1 MSKEESLH
9 LCKSMLV
16 CPHAAGSISNCA
28 ICLQNT
34 KGCLFA
40 GICLSSCLATL
51 EDLHLQ
57 EKAAVLQS
65 LEAEKAAAVLVQC
78 TCQRRVADILVTMRD
93 ERQRIVDLLVAFA
106 CGFHE
111 RLGERSCVKMLG
123 HVRGH
128 DDGAFV
134 DVPLFK
140 SIASH
145 LLKYEDDENVLARMM
160 MLSAFDEDIM
170 EELARKMGRIAVKSL
185 DKRCK
190 KKKKR

>member
-1 MSKEESLH
+1 LQ
-9 LCKSMLV
+9 KS
-16 CPHAAGSISNCA
+16 
-28 ICLQNT
+28 

-40 GICLSSCLATL
+40 GICLSSCLAAL
-51 EDLHLQ
+51 EELKLQ
-57 EKAAVLQS
+57 EKAAVLQR
-65 LEAEKAAAVLVQC
+65 LEAEKAAAVLVKC
-78 TCQRRVADILVTMRD
+78 TCQRRVADILVTMR
-93 ERQRIVDLLVAFA
+93 EESQRIVDLLLAFA

-128 DDGAFV
+128 NDGTFV
-134 DVPLFK
+134 DVPLFS

-145 LLKYEDDENVLARMM
+145 VLKYEDGENVLARMM
-160 MLSAFDEDIM
+160 MLPAFDKDLM
-170 EELARKMGRIAVKSL
+170 SKLARKMDCTALKDL